1 MATRD
6 YEILIG
12 ILSIYPLYRNRSPYS
27 EGVYCLTIIWLR
39 ILVPDSQTAHD
50 PTPQLFA
57 TRESVQPA
65 NGESTF
71 DVEKCRR
78 IHHYREQVRCEKSR
92 WIHHYRLL
100 PPHFTAISRTMA
112 SISVDLPD
120 LYNVW

>member
-6 YEILIG
+6 YEILR
-12 ILSIYPLYRNRSPYS
+12 ILSIYPLYRNRSPYY
-27 EGVYCLTIIWLR
+27 EGFYCLTIIWLR

-65 NGESTF
+65 NGESLQPANDESRF

-78 IHHYREQVRCEKSR
+78 IHHYR
-92 WIHHYRLL
+92 LL
-100 PPHFTAISRTMA
+100 PPHFMAISKTMA